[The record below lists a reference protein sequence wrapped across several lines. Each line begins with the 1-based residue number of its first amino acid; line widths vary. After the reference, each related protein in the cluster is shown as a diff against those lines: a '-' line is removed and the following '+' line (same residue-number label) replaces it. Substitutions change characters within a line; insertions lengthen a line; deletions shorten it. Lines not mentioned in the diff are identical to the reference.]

1 VWLNGR
7 ALLCK
12 LIALEFKLQS
22 HQKKKKKK
30 KRKDKTLKTNQKA
43 LWCFNLDSFITPP
56 QLGSESS
63 SPFSQWGVPGP

>member
-22 HQKKKKKK
+22 YQKKKK
-30 KRKDKTLKTNQKA
+30 KRKEKTKRLKPIRK
-43 LWCFNLDSFITPP
+43 LC
-56 QLGSESS
+56 
-63 SPFSQWGVPGP
+63 GVLT